1 LCQKTC
7 TCREHEFAR
16 KENDPSIDPFVVDIE
31 GRFEMKTIAAALA
44 VTLGTIVQAS
54 AMDSLSQY
62 DWKNRVLVLFGDPED
77 LDMRRQIELLRAQT
91 DELSERDMIVLQ
103 VSGDVVKAIHGR
115 GDNLHAEKL
124 RADADIQSDGFH
136 AILVGKDGGVK
147 LRSNKVV
154 GDVEMFD
161 FIDRMP
167 MRRAG
172 QS

>member
-1 LCQKTC
+1 
-7 TCREHEFAR
+7 
-16 KENDPSIDPFVVDIE
+16 
-31 GRFEMKTIAAALA
+31 MKTIAAALA
-44 VTLGTIVQAS
+44 VTLGTIVPAS

-62 DWKNRVLVLFGDPED
+62 DRKNRVLVLFGDPED
-77 LDMRRQIELLRAQT
+77 RDMRRQIALLRAQS

-103 VSGDVVKAIHGR
+103 VSGDIVNAIHGQ
-115 GDNLHAEKL
+115 GGNLHAETL
-124 RADADIQSDGFH
+124 RTDADIRGDGFQ

-154 GDVEMFD
+154 GDVEMFE